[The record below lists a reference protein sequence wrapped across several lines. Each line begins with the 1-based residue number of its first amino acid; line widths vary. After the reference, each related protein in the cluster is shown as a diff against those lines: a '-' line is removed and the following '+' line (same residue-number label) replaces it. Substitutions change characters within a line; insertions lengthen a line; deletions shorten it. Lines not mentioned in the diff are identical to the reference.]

1 MSRIERDDLLTA
13 LYKATSKGDLLS
25 QFDKNLSSINL
36 VFRER
41 DEKITNDRRY
51 SFLLE
56 QVILFSHA
64 IIFNQSVQNATNWR
78 GDFLSKAK
86 KNKDIKL
93 SSEEIE
99 KAFSFFHNPLAW
111 DFLSN
116 DEKIKRTKESI
127 EKNPTKRLKNQLQ
140 KLEKNNPSNNQ
151 NKDSSAVSNSCIA
164 KDEIN
169 RLKAQLDN
177 KTYELAKGQKEE
189 DKIIFIKVALV
200 ALSTGARLKDIM
212 EDLTVS
218 TKKGVI
224 YFDDGISSKEGVIL
238 ELDTKTVQSY
248 LKAIRS
254 HYSDRIAK
262 GTDISTGIR
271 KAVKRLNIPNCGNT
285 NNLNQLYRECLT
297 SSTPD

>member
-1 MSRIERDDLLTA
+1 MNTIERNELLTA
-13 LYKATSKGDLLS
+13 LYQTTSKGDLLA
-25 QFDKNLSSINL
+25 QFDSKLSGA
-36 VFRER
+36 
-41 DEKITNDRRY
+41 KGTTAQRY
-51 SFLLE
+51 THLLE
-56 QVILFSHA
+56 QIVFYSHA
-64 IIFNQSVQNATNWR
+64 IIFGHGVQTAHNYRQSFMTT
-78 GDFLSKAK
+78 AK
-86 KNKDIKL
+86 KNKLLKL
-93 SSEEIE
+93 NNKDIE
-99 KAFSFFHNPLAW
+99 KAFK
-111 DFLSN
+111 FLNRTEKKDIIKATSTEPQKQANKQSSESN
-116 DEKIKRTKESI
+116 DDCVARTEIK
-127 EKNPTKRLKNQLQ
+127 
-140 KLEKNNPSNNQ
+140 
-151 NKDSSAVSNSCIA
+151 
-164 KDEIN
+164 

-189 DKIIFIKVALV
+189 DKEIFIKVALV

-238 ELDTKTVQSY
+238 ELDAKTVQGY

-285 NNLNQLYRECLT
+285 NHLNQLYKECLT
-297 SSTPD
+297 SSTPK